1 MSAPRGPQMQ
11 LTGPT
16 MQSDQRLSGSGG
28 QQSAGQKAGPATESV
43 ARPAWQTEG
52 QQSSGGQGGS
62 GAGGG
67 GGNTMESIAPATTQM
82 GGQSRTVTM
91 RSDPRMVAAS
101 VAVNPAA
108 AAMQALQ
115 GQAGSGEAGG
125 VPGDK
130 NYTGGG
136 VYVPGIPYPVSP
148 SSLTPEMLK
157 KAKAWGGSASSAAS
171 LKSAVDGLG
180 VPKQPAGK
188 LSDLQAIGG

>member
-1 MSAPRGPQMQ
+1 
-11 LTGPT
+11 
-16 MQSDQRLSGSGG
+16 
-28 QQSAGQKAGPATESV
+28 
-43 ARPAWQTEG
+43 
-52 QQSSGGQGGS
+52 
-62 GAGGG
+62 
-67 GGNTMESIAPATTQM
+67 MESIAPATTQM

-180 VPKQPAGK
+180 VPMLGYLRNTQNYIHLAASGLTLFDVAPTRVEKDLAQWQPICEWLDA
-188 LSDLQAIGG
+188 